1 MQDLEEAI
9 TAAKQAVQS
18 TPDDHPD
25 RAGRLNNLGNKLDD
39 HPDRAGR
46 LNNLGNNLE
55 SRYERTGQMQ
65 DLDNA
70 SKHLQEAWNCGAA
83 VPFHRIKPAARCLQ
97 LFARLRGGPNTDVIL
112 SSAIQLG
119 KDVIK
124 LLPTVNTRMLN
135 RADQQFVI
143 KTFAGV
149 AADLCAFHLESDNL
163 NNTLLYLEK
172 GRAVILGQLVDSRS
186 DISSLVQQYP
196 GDIRRYEE
204 LRDEINRPVQ
214 TGKQD
219 IAERLMLKRRR
230 EAIAELERCIE
241 EIRRIPGQEQF
252 LQGQTVAQMQEC
264 AAYGSI
270 IIINL
275 TTFRSDAIIVTAT
288 TIKAL
293 NLPKLST
300 SEAENW
306 LSRDWHRGRR
316 SDRLQKNKEYLDFLS
331 WLWQACVQPVLDVV
345 LAIHRSSDMPR
356 IWWIGTGL
364 ATSMPFHAA
373 GTHSAN
379 STDNLYSRAV
389 SSYAPSIKAL
399 AYAHSRSKATDRTK
413 GTLLMATMST
423 TPGSPKPPDLPGVA
437 KEKEKILDITGR
449 HLLTE
454 SIDQPSVNRLIER
467 LPHCSIAHFACH
479 GSTDYSD
486 PSNSGLDWLTVQ
498 MVSELSLTH
507 ARLAYLSACS
517 TAENKAPQ
525 LTDEVI
531 HVVSGFQVAGFPHVV
546 GCLWPSNDRVCVE
559 VASGFYTTLLGKG
572 GMRWHN
578 DDAVNIVRENKRSMP
593 LNWAQF
599 VHYGP

>member
-1 MQDLEEAI
+1 
-9 TAAKQAVQS
+9 
-18 TPDDHPD
+18 
-25 RAGRLNNLGNKLDD
+25 
-39 HPDRAGR
+39 
-46 LNNLGNNLE
+46 
-55 SRYERTGQMQ
+55 
-65 DLDNA
+65 
-70 SKHLQEAWNCGAA
+70 

-97 LFARLRGGPNTDVIL
+97 LFARLRGGPNTDVII

-143 KTFAGV
+143 KTFAGA
-149 AADLCAFHLESDNL
+149 AADLCAFHLESGNL
-163 NNTLLYLEK
+163 DDALLYLEK
-172 GRAVILGQLVDSRS
+172 GRAVILGQLVDTRS
-186 DISSLVQQYP
+186 DISSLVRQYP
-196 GDIRRYEE
+196 DHVRRYEE
-204 LRDEINRPVQ
+204 LQDEINRPVQ

-219 IAERLMLKRRR
+219 VAERLMLKRRR
-230 EAIAELERCIE
+230 EAVAELERCVE
-241 EIRRIPGQEQF
+241 GIRSISGQEQF
-252 LQGQTVAQMQEC
+252 LQGQTIAQMQEC
-264 AAYGSI
+264 AAHGSI

-293 NLPKLST
+293 NLPKLSA

-306 LSRDWHRGRR
+306 LSKDWHRGRR

-345 LAIHRSSDMPR
+345 LATHSSSDLPR

-373 GTHSAN
+373 GTHSVN

-399 AYAHSRSKATDRTK
+399 AYAHSRAKATDRTK

-437 KEKEKILDITGR
+437 KEKQKILDVTGR

-454 SIDQPSVNRLIER
+454 SIDQPSVNRLIKR

-486 PSNSGLDWLTVQ
+486 PSNSGLILQKSGDTAPEQDRLTVQ

-578 DDAVNIVRENKRSMP
+578 DDVAAALLKAVNLVRENERSMP

>member
-1 MQDLEEAI
+1 
-9 TAAKQAVQS
+9 
-18 TPDDHPD
+18 DHPD
-25 RAGRLNNLGNKLDD
+25 RAGRLNNLGNKL
-39 HPDRAGR
+39 G
-46 LNNLGNNLE
+46 
-55 SRYERTGQMQ
+55 SRYERTGQMG

-83 VPFHRIKPAARCLQ
+83 VPFHRIKPATRCLQ
-97 LFARLRGGPNTDVIL
+97 LFARLCGGPNTDVII

-124 LLPTVNTRMLN
+124 LLPT
-135 RADQQFVI
+135 QFII

-149 AADLCAFHLESDNL
+149 AADLCAFYLESRNL
-163 NNTLLYLEK
+163 DDALLYLKK
-172 GRAVILGQLVDSRS
+172 GRAVILGQLVDTRS
-186 DISSLVQQYP
+186 DISSLVRQYP
-196 GDIRRYEE
+196 GHVRRYEE

-219 IAERLMLKRRR
+219 VAERLMLKRRR
-230 EAIAELERCIE
+230 EAVAELERCIE
-241 EIRRIPGQEQF
+241 GIRSIPGQEQF
-252 LQGQTVAQMQEC
+252 LQGQTIAQMQEC
-264 AAYGSI
+264 AVHGSI

-275 TTFRSDAIIVTAT
+275 TTFRSNAIIVTAT

-293 NLPKLST
+293 NLPKL
-300 SEAENW
+300 
-306 LSRDWHRGRR
+306 GRR

-331 WLWQACVQPVLDVV
+331 WLWQACVQAVLDVV
-345 LAIHRSSDMPR
+345 LATHSSSDLPR

-373 GTHSAN
+373 GTHSVN

-389 SSYAPSIKAL
+389 SSYASSIKAL
-399 AYAHSRSKATDRTK
+399 AYAHSRAKATDRTK

-437 KEKEKILDITGR
+437 KEKQKILDITGR

-467 LPHCSIAHFACH
+467 LPHCSIAHFA
-479 GSTDYSD
+479 SPEQDR
-486 PSNSGLDWLTVQ
+486 LTVQ

-525 LTDEVI
+525 LIDEVI
-531 HVVSGFQVAGFPHVV
+531 HVVSGFQVAGFPHIV

-572 GMRWHN
+572 EMRWHN
-578 DDAVNIVRENKRSMP
+578 DDVAAALLKAVNMVRENERSMS